1 MSLSKGV
8 NHLSK
13 VTAFYQIQWQSKDIF
28 IFLEQPC
35 FKILVKM
42 LCANFALGS
51 TSQFQPTE
59 KVIPSEGNGV
69 EVVLAVRPIDWN
81 MVM

>member
-59 KVIPSEGNGV
+59 KRVKAEGDS
-69 EVVLAVRPIDWN
+69 L
-81 MVM
+81 